1 MTGSEL
7 SKHVQ
12 TIAVSLATMAI
23 GFLAYSVQQTN
34 VQIAV
39 LVVKVDQLEHKVFTA
54 AYATALPTRSIPAAP
69 EYPLHDYRAIPVG
82 LPEHRR
88 K

>member
-34 VQIAV
+34 IQIAV
-39 LVVKVDQLEHKVFTA
+39 LVVKVDQLEHRVFTTA
-54 AYATALPTRSIPAAP
+54 QATAMPMNHTPSSPD
-69 EYPLHDYRAIPVG
+69 YPLGNYRAIPVS
-82 LPEHRR
+82 LPEPRR